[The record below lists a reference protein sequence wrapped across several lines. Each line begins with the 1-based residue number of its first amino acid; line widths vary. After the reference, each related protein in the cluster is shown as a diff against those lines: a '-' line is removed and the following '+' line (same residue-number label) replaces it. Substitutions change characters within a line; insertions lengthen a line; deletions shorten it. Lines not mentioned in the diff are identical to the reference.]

1 MVLSSFLF
9 AFAAGA
15 HFANPPVDS
24 GILPIK
30 HNPPRGEK
38 AIREDV
44 DRLVRLGYGGV
55 ACNCHFDGYV
65 TKESNWPQLKSYVE
79 ALKEKGLQIWLY
91 DERGYPSG
99 YAYGLT
105 LEGHPGLQA
114 KGYLIPTNGGPFRIE
129 PIFKGTHAEVKINTD
144 RRPYPNIL
152 MKEATERFLEVNH
165 EAYVRHLGASFSN
178 SFVSTFTDEPSLMS
192 HWLRR
197 MPDLVLPYSPELPEL
212 YRKRT
217 GRALENDVNTLA
229 FPDGSGRSRKIRYDY
244 WNLVGELLEE
254 NFFGVIDDWCRKH
267 GILSGGHLMCEEN
280 LADHVGFYGDF
291 FSCLKRMSAPGIDM
305 LTIRPP
311 NIARRTPLFAG
322 SARALGGRSEAM
334 VEISD
339 HSERSVKPKA
349 LPWTMDEA
357 NGAVNLYIWGGITA
371 FPSYLSVSRMKF
383 PDEMVRAFNRRT
395 GRLVSFFSRPGEF
408 AADVALVYP
417 ASDLKANYIPKTY
430 RGGSEEIDL
439 ISHIFI
445 NVEDSLFRNRRP
457 CLVVDEDFLQKA
469 RIENGS
475 LVDGKLAFRSV
486 VLPGISTL
494 PLSVWK
500 KLLAFRDAG
509 GVVLAVGVWPQ
520 NDTECFPSK
529 EVSDIAERL
538 FEKSFGNALC
548 AVKRSPSG
556 KGGGVFMDVACVRF
570 AGDVLNGFFGK
581 VLDVQCEKSCLRVQH
596 RRMDDGDAFF
606 VFNDSPEPVDES
618 VRICGMADGFELWN
632 PEDGTHAPVISSN
645 GRISLALRPYGAVV
659 ITSCRRIEAGGL
671 GFPASIGLPV
681 SEKGVLKCAPFETFR
696 NVVSSSEKDCD
707 PFCAKGTVL
716 TDGADTYHWINF
728 EYARPPMTKNNA
740 RILIGVSVATQ
751 DAFNGASPSFMVFAS
766 SKKAGKT
773 FIAHSHSR
781 IGSDGSRAIILR
793 AEDFRKFRHSE
804 PLDMTEIDSI
814 AVGYGGWRKG
824 ASGDRIAFS
833 VSEPQFI
840 H

>member
-165 EAYVRHLGASFSN
+165 EAYVRHFGASFSN

-395 GRLVSFFSRPGEF
+395 GRLVTLFSRPGEF

-417 ASDLKANYIPKTY
+417 ASDLKANYIPMTY
-430 RGGSEEIDL
+430 RGGSAEIDL
-439 ISHIFI
+439 ISHIFT

-469 RIENGS
+469 RIENGC
-475 LVDGKLAFRSV
+475 LVDGRLAFRSV

-494 PLSVWK
+494 PFSIWK

-509 GVVLAVGVWPQ
+509 GVVLAVGAWPV
-520 NDTECFPSK
+520 NGTESFPSK
-529 EVSDIAERL
+529 EVADIAERL

-548 AVKRSPSG
+548 NVKRSPSG
-556 KGGGVFMDVACVRF
+556 KGGGVFMDVASVSF
-570 AGDVLNGFFGK
+570 AGEVLNGFFGK

-606 VFNDSPEPVDES
+606 VFNDSPGPVDES

-632 PEDGTHAPVISSN
+632 PEDGTHASVASSN

-696 NVVSSSEKDCD
+696 NVVSSSEKGTD
-707 PFCAKGTVL
+707 PFRAKGTVVAA
-716 TDGADTYHWINF
+716 GADAYHWVNF
-728 EYARPPMTKNNA
+728 EYARPPMSKNDA
-740 RILIGVSVATQ
+740 QILIEVSVSSK
-751 DAFNGASPSFMVFAS
+751 DAFKGASPSFMVFAG
-766 SKKAGKT
+766 SKKKGKT
-773 FIAHSHSR
+773 FIAYSHSR
-781 IGSDGSRAIILR
+781 VGSDGSRAIILR

-824 ASGDRIAFS
+824 AAGDRIAFS

>member
-1 MVLSSFLF
+1 MLLSSLLF
-9 AFAAGA
+9 AFASGA

-24 GILPIK
+24 GLLPIR

-44 DRLVRLGYGGV
+44 ERLVRQGYGGV

-65 TKESNWPQLKSYVE
+65 TRESNWPQLKSYVE

-105 LEGHPGLQA
+105 LEGHPELQA
-114 KGYLIPTNGGPFRIE
+114 KGYLIPTNGGPVRIE

-152 MKEATERFLEVNH
+152 MREATERFLEVNH

-244 WNLVGELLEE
+244 WNLVGELLTE

-267 GILSGGHLMCEEN
+267 RILSGGHLMCEEN

-311 NIARRTPLFAG
+311 KIARRTPLFAG
-322 SARALGGRSEAM
+322 SARALGGRKEAM

-349 LPWTMDEA
+349 LPFTMDEA

-383 PDEMVRAFNRRT
+383 PDDTVRAFNRRT
-395 GRLVSFFSRPGEF
+395 GRLVTLFSRPGEF

-417 ASDLKANYIPKTY
+417 ASDLKANYIPMTY
-430 RGGSEEIDL
+430 RGGSAEIDL
-439 ISHIFI
+439 ISHIFT

-469 RIENGS
+469 RIENGC
-475 LVDGKLAFRSV
+475 LVDGRLAFRSV
-486 VLPGISTL
+486 VLPGISTM
-494 PLSVWK
+494 PLSIWK

-509 GVVLAVGVWPQ
+509 GVVMAVGAWPR
-520 NDTECFPSK
+520 NDTDSFPSK
-529 EVSDIAERL
+529 EVSEIAERI

-548 AVKRSPSG
+548 NVKRSPSG
-556 KGGGVFMDVACVRF
+556 KGGGVFMDVASVSF
-570 AGDVLNGFFGK
+570 AGEVLNGFFGK
-581 VLDVQCEKSCLRVQH
+581 VLDVECEKSSLRVQH
-596 RRMDDGDAFF
+596 RRMDDGDAFL
-606 VFNDSPEPVDES
+606 VFNDSPASVNES
-618 VRICGMADGFELWN
+618 VRICGAADGFEMWN
-632 PEDGTHAPVISSN
+632 PEDGTHAPAVSSN
-645 GRISLALRPYGAVV
+645 GRISLDLRPYGAVV
-659 ITSCRRIEAGGL
+659 LTSSKRCRPVSLDAPARIA
-671 GFPASIGLPV
+671 LPM
-681 SEKGVLKCAPFETFR
+681 SEKGVLKRAPFETFR
-696 NVVSSSEKDCD
+696 NVVSSSEKGTD
-707 PFCAKGTVL
+707 PFRAKGTVVAA
-716 TDGADTYHWINF
+716 GADTYHWVNF
-728 EYARPPMTKNNA
+728 EYAKPPMTKNDA
-740 RILIGVSVATQ
+740 RIIIRFSVSSE
-751 DAFNGASPSFMVFAS
+751 DAFNGASPSFMVFAG
-766 SKKAGKT
+766 SKKKGQT
-773 FIAHSHSR
+773 FIAYSR
-781 IGSDGSRAIILR
+781 SRVGSDGSRAIILR
-793 AEDFRKFRHSE
+793 ADDFRRFRHSL
-804 PLDMTEIDSI
+804 PLDFSEIDSI
-814 AVGYGGWRKG
+814 VVGYGGWRKG
-824 ASGDRIAFS
+824 IAGDSIAFS
-833 VSEPQFI
+833 VFEPQFI

>member
-632 PEDGTHAPVISSN
+632 PEDGTHAPVVSSN
-645 GRISLALRPYGAVV
+645 GRFSLALRPYGAVV
-659 ITSCRRIEAGGL
+659 IASCRRIEAGGL

-751 DAFNGASPSFMVFAS
+751 DAFSGASPSFMVFAS
-766 SKKAGKT
+766 SKKTGKT

-824 ASGDRIAFS
+824 AAGDRIAFS

>member
-1 MVLSSFLF
+1 MLLSSLLF

-24 GILPIK
+24 GLLPIR

-44 DRLVRLGYGGV
+44 ERLVRQGYGGV

-65 TKESNWPQLKSYVE
+65 TRESNWPQLKSYVE

-105 LEGHPGLQA
+105 LEGHPELQA
-114 KGYLIPTNGGPFRIE
+114 KGYLIPTNGGPVRIE
-129 PIFKGTHAEVKINTD
+129 PIFKGTHAEVKINID

-152 MKEATERFLEVNH
+152 MREATERFLEVNH

-197 MPDLVLPYSPELPEL
+197 MPDLVLPYSPELPDL
-212 YRKRT
+212 YMKRT
-217 GRALENDVNTLA
+217 ERILSDDIKTLA
-229 FPDGSGRSRKIRYDY
+229 FPDGSPGSRKIRYDY
-244 WNLVGELLEE
+244 WNLVGELLTE
-254 NFFGVIDDWCRKH
+254 NFFGVIDDWCRAH
-267 GILSGGHLMCEEN
+267 GLLSGGHLMCEEN

-305 LTIRPP
+305 LTIHPSK
-311 NIARRTPLFAG
+311 IARRTPLFAG
-322 SARALGGRSEAM
+322 SARALGGRKEAM

-349 LPWTMDEA
+349 LPFTMDEA

-383 PDEMVRAFNRRT
+383 PDDTVRAFNRRT
-395 GRLVSFFSRPGEF
+395 GRLVTLFSRPGEF

-417 ASDLKANYIPKTY
+417 ASDLKANYIPMTY
-430 RGGSEEIDL
+430 RGGSAEIDL
-439 ISHIFI
+439 ISHIFT

-469 RIENGS
+469 RIENGC
-475 LVDGKLAFRSV
+475 LVDGRLAFRSV
-486 VLPGISTL
+486 VLPGISTM
-494 PLSVWK
+494 PLSIWK

-509 GVVLAVGVWPQ
+509 GVVMAVGAWPR
-520 NDTECFPSK
+520 NDTDSFPSK
-529 EVSDIAERL
+529 EVSEIAERI

-548 AVKRSPSG
+548 NVKRSPSG
-556 KGGGVFMDVACVRF
+556 KGGGVFMDVASVSF
-570 AGDVLNGFFGK
+570 AGEALNSFFGK
-581 VLDVQCEKSCLRVQH
+581 VLDVESEKSSLRVQH

-606 VFNDSPEPVDES
+606 VFNDSPASVNES
-618 VRICGMADGFELWN
+618 VRICGEADGFEMWN
-632 PEDGTHAPVISSN
+632 PDDGTHAPAVSSN
-645 GRISLALRPYGAVV
+645 GRISLDLLPYGAVV
-659 ITSCRRIEAGGL
+659 LTSSKRCRPVSLDAPVRIA
-671 GFPASIGLPV
+671 LPM

-696 NVVSSSEKDCD
+696 NVVSSSEKGAD
-707 PFCAKGTVL
+707 PFRAKGTVVAA
-716 TDGADTYHWINF
+716 GADTYHWVNF
-728 EYARPPMTKNNA
+728 EYAKPPMTKNDA
-740 RILIGVSVATQ
+740 RILIGVSVSAK
-751 DAFNGASPSFMVFAS
+751 DAFSGASPSFMVFAG
-766 SKKAGKT
+766 SKKKGKT
-773 FIAHSHSR
+773 FIAYSHSR
-781 IGSDGSRAIILR
+781 VGSDGFRAIILR

-824 ASGDRIAFS
+824 IPGDSIAFS
-833 VSEPQFI
+833 VFEPQFI